1 MSDSCARISQ
11 SATVPRSRGD
21 SLGAPGGAHGKG
33 LGILAGMN
41 SIGSLSTYTVQS
53 VDIAHLIQIAL
64 TPIFL
69 ISAIGVTLNVL
80 TSRLARIVDRARATE
95 DVLRRPD
102 HTHDGRDLHGVLSV
116 LARRARYINAAITLI
131 TLSALFISLV
141 VVMLFVN
148 AFLRWDL
155 SVFIAC
161 MFILSMLS
169 LAAALSAFLIEVR
182 VATNTLQIGIEAA
195 EAADAASR
203 HDE

>member
-1 MSDSCARISQ
+1 MN
-11 SATVPRSRGD
+11 
-21 SLGAPGGAHGKG
+21 GAGGVTMYA
-33 LGILAGMN
+33 
-41 SIGSLSTYTVQS
+41 VQS
-53 VDIAHLIQIAL
+53 IDIAHLIQVAL

-80 TSRLARIVDRARATE
+80 TSRLARIVDRARAME

-102 HTHDGRDLHGVLSV
+102 HKHDGRDLHGALGV

-131 TLSALFISLV
+131 TLSALFIALV

-155 SVFIAC
+155 SAFIAC

-169 LAAALSAFLIEVR
+169 LAAALLSFLIEVR
-182 VATNTLQIGIEAA
+182 IATNTLRIGIEAA
-195 EAADAASR
+195 SR
-203 HDE
+203 QEE

>member
-1 MSDSCARISQ
+1 
-11 SATVPRSRGD
+11 
-21 SLGAPGGAHGKG
+21 
-33 LGILAGMN
+33 MN
-41 SIGSLSTYTVQS
+41 GIGSFSTYTVQS

-80 TSRLARIVDRARATE
+80 TNRLARIVDRARAME

-102 HTHDGRDLHGVLSV
+102 HTQDGRDLHGVLSV

-155 SVFIAC
+155 SV
-161 MFILSMLS
+161 LSMLS

>member
-1 MSDSCARISQ
+1 L
-11 SATVPRSRGD
+11 T
-21 SLGAPGGAHGKG
+21 
-33 LGILAGMN
+33 
-41 SIGSLSTYTVQS
+41 TYTVQS

-80 TSRLARIVDRARATE
+80 TNRLARIVDRARAME
-95 DVLRRPD
+95 DVLLRPD
-102 HTHDGRDLHGVLSV
+102 HQHSGRDLHAALGVLE
-116 LARRARYINAAITLI
+116 RRARYINAAITLI
-131 TLSALFISLV
+131 TLSALFIALV

-182 VATNTLQIGIEAA
+182 IATNTLRIGIE
-195 EAADAASR
+195 AASR

>member
-1 MSDSCARISQ
+1 MNGLA
-11 SATVPRSRGD
+11 
-21 SLGAPGGAHGKG
+21 SLTTFP
-33 LGILAGMN
+33 
-41 SIGSLSTYTVQS
+41 VQS

-80 TSRLARIVDRARATE
+80 TSRLARIVDRARAME
-95 DVLRRPD
+95 DVLRQPAP
-102 HTHDGRDLHGVLSV
+102 THDGRGLHAALRV

-131 TLSALFISLV
+131 TLSALFIALV

-155 SVFIAC
+155 SAFIAC

-182 VATNTLQIGIEAA
+182 IATKTLRIGIEAA
-195 EAADAASR
+195 ARQE
-203 HDE
+203 E